1 MIIQVSDAAGAVS
14 RVESVI
20 TEPVIAAIAAIAAT
34 SVAGVTRLEPGLT
47 GLVASMARTARQRV
61 KNLDPAPT
69 EGVRVS
75 VLHAPG
81 TGVATVS
88 LEIDLAVSGL
98 DQAAAVAQT
107 VQRTVA
113 RAVTAAT
120 GLSISSVSVFIVDV
134 GVPRGGLG

>member
-1 MIIQVSDAAGAVS
+1 M
-14 RVESVI
+14 ESVI
-20 TEPVIAAIAAIAAT
+20 TEPVIAAIAAHAAT
-34 SVAGVTRLEPGLT
+34 SVAGVTRLEPGVT
-47 GLVASMARTARQRV
+47 GLVASLARTARQRI

-75 VLHAPG
+75 VHHTPDTAA
-81 TGVATVS
+81 ATIR
-88 LEIDLAVSGL
+88 LEIDLAVSGY

-120 GLSISSVSVFIVDV
+120 GLSTSAVSVFVLNIEIPHD
-134 GVPRGGLG
+134 GVR